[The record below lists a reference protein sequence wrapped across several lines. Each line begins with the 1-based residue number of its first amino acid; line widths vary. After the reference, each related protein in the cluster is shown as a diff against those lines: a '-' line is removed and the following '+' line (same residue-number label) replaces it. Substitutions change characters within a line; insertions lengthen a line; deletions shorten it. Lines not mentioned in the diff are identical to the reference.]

1 VFLSILFTNDPT
13 MNKLIIPTLLISL
26 LASQAAS
33 SVLTNQNRIVTMS
46 TNSLDTN
53 RFDTTTRPLT
63 ITNVVGV
70 PGAYPSLVR
79 WVDTTYPAT
88 AMLLRGANSLAINSN
103 QFGVVFLTAG
113 SKGDG
118 IIKWPRGLASTNAA
132 LPDFYFN
139 PHMHVSATNLI
150 GGQSNAS
157 FILTMKMANVGEHF
171 STYTYYMSNQVTM
184 TEADHHYVLDFG
196 NITNNDLAGLTDI
209 IMRFTIDKT
218 NAATGNITNVVVE
231 AFDCRVPVAHD
242 GSIN

>member
-1 VFLSILFTNDPT
+1 

-26 LASQAAS
+26 LASQAAT
-33 SVLTNQNRIVTMS
+33 VLTNQNRIVTMS

-70 PGAYPSLVR
+70 PGAYSSLVR

-103 QFGVVFLTAG
+103 QFGVMFLAAG

-118 IIKWPRGLASTNAA
+118 IIKWPRGLASTNAT
-132 LPDFYFN
+132 LPNFYFN
-139 PHMHVSATNLI
+139 PHIHLSTTNAI
-150 GGQSNAS
+150 SSQSNAS
-157 FILTMKMANVGEHF
+157 FILTMKLANVGANF

-184 TEADHHYVLDFG
+184 AEADNHYVLDFG

-218 NAATGNITNVVVE
+218 NAATGSLTNVIVE